1 MREGKNFPGSRD
13 NDTVLIAIKK
23 ALKDMTP
30 TQQQIGQYILE
41 KPSNMIKMSISQL
54 AFETGTKSES
64 SIVRF
69 YRTLGFGGYHDFKV
83 TLATEIAGK
92 SFYHSYEDITINDDL
107 ETIKQKVFQ
116 GSMKILHENLSA
128 LDNELL
134 DQAARLLEKARRIV
148 FIGYAVSGAMALNAY
163 FKFSKLGLNC
173 HYSPDPHINA
183 VLLAEPHPG
192 DVIFCISYSGESK
205 DVVVPLQSIKP
216 VAKVIAL
223 TGFADSPL
231 GKKADVCLST
241 VSEELN
247 YRTDAMVTR
256 IVQFAII
263 ETLFTTVS
271 IRMGSHAFNR
281 LSKTRHSISYLKY

>member
-1 MREGKNFPGSRD
+1 MREGKNFPTRRD
-13 NDTVLIAIKK
+13 NDPVLIAIKR

-41 KPSNMIKMSISQL
+41 NPSNMIKMSISQL

-128 LDNELL
+128 LDNGLL
-134 DQAARLLEKARRIV
+134 DEAARLLEKARRIV

-183 VLLAEPHPG
+183 VLLAEPQPG

-256 IVQFAII
+256 IVQFAIV